1 MDDLRNRWAY
11 SISGASIA
19 SFSVFL
25 FFTVFLKLYD
35 ISSLLQWGGYAM
47 ALTAVVCVF
56 SWPLKNTPSLG
67 RMMTMG
73 LSIPAFVIA
82 VLSLTFSF
90 LNPGFPDAMR
100 EGFET
105 NINNIVQGG
114 VIMFFVFS
122 LLTFGVPYFLGL
134 IVSILFTK
142 HDADIG

>member
-11 SISGASIA
+11 SISGAFIA
-19 SFSVFL
+19 SFSVFI
-25 FFTVFLKLYD
+25 FYAVFVKTYD
-35 ISSLLQWGGYAM
+35 IISLLQWGGYAM
-47 ALTAVVCVF
+47 VLTAVVCLF
-56 SWPLKNTPSLG
+56 TWPMNKIPSLG
-67 RMMTMG
+67 RMITMG

-105 NINNIVQGG
+105 NINNVLQGG
-114 VIMFFVFS
+114 VVMFFVFS
-122 LLTFGVPYFLGL
+122 ILTLGVPYFLGL

-142 HDADIG
+142 PDADIG